1 MALHTIIT
9 ATHTQQ
15 IADVYQLGAVQELIP
30 IIAGSVN
37 SNFSLRTSQGRFFL
51 RLYEEQGCDGVAFEW
66 QVLDLL
72 SALGAAVPHRLKGPA
87 PDALLIL
94 GKPVALFSF
103 VEGEELCHRLV
114 NHSHFQT
121 LGAALGKI
129 HRESNQLT
137 NRRRGRFT
145 SEALLKRLSG
155 ISLDSHPELREPVAI
170 LHESLVQAQALWPT
184 ELAEGLIHGDLF
196 RDNVLWR
203 GVALVAILDWESASY
218 GAFLFD
224 LMIVIH
230 AWTFRDDFDW
240 PQARA
245 FLAAYQQERPLE
257 EAERRGLRAVAM
269 FAACRFAVTRIT
281 DFYLRPNALQSSY
294 RDYRRFLQRLEIIQS
309 MTNEDLCQRLL

>member
-9 ATHTQQ
+9 TTHAQQ
-15 IADVYQLGAVQELIP
+15 IADVYQLGAVQELTP

-37 SNFSLRTSQGRFFL
+37 SNFSLRTSLGHFFL
-51 RLYEEQGCDGVAFEW
+51 RLYEEQGCDGVTFEW

-72 SALGAAVPHRLKGPA
+72 SSLGATVPHRLKGPA

-103 VEGEELCHRLV
+103 VEGEELCRRLV
-114 NHSHFQT
+114 TRDHFQT
-121 LGAALGKI
+121 LGAALGSI
-129 HRESNQLT
+129 HRGSTQLT
-137 NRRRGRFT
+137 DKRRGRFT
-145 SEALLKRLSG
+145 SEALLQRLSG
-155 ISLDSHPELREPVAI
+155 IDLTSHPELRETVAV
-170 LHESLVQAQALWPT
+170 LRDSLLEAQALWPA

-203 GVALVAILDWESASY
+203 GLELVAILDWESASY
-218 GAFLFD
+218 GAFLYD
-224 LMIVIH
+224 LVIVVH
-230 AWTFRDDFDW
+230 AWTFHDDFDW

-245 FLAAYQQERPLE
+245 FLAAYQQERPLQ

-281 DFYLRPNALQSSY
+281 DFYLRPNALQSGY

-309 MTNEDLCQRLL
+309 MTNEELCQRLL

>member
-9 ATHTQQ
+9 TIHAQQ
-15 IADVYQLGAVQELIP
+15 IADVYQLGIVQELTP

-37 SNFSLRTSQGRFFL
+37 SNFSLRTPMGKFFL

-72 SALGAAVPHRLKGPA
+72 SLRGASVPHRLKGPA
-87 PDALLIL
+87 PEALLIL

-103 VEGEELCHRLV
+103 VDGEELCRRV
-114 NHSHFQT
+114 VTHSHFQT
-121 LGAALGKI
+121 LGAALGRI

-145 SEALLKRLSG
+145 SEALLQRLSS
-155 ISLDSHPELREPVAI
+155 IDLDSHPELREPVAI
-170 LHESLVQAQALWPT
+170 LHDSLLQAQASWPT

-203 GVALVAILDWESASY
+203 GITLVAILDWESASY
-218 GAFLFD
+218 GTFLYD
-224 LMIVIH
+224 LMIVVH
-230 AWTFRDDFDW
+230 AWTFHDDFDW
-240 PQARA
+240 TQARA

-257 EAERRGLRAVAM
+257 EAERRGLRSVAM

-281 DFYLRPNALQSSY
+281 DFYLRPNALQSGY